1 MKWTEEQNEVIVTRN
16 KNILVSAA
24 AGSGKTAVLTERIL
38 QLVMDSKH
46 PIDIDQLVVVT
57 FTRAAAGEMRERI
70 LKALQKKSDEYL
82 ELINHGGEC
91 MERFHYLQRQLSFI
105 HNARITT
112 IDSFCMDVVR
122 ENFAEINIDPA
133 FKIGEEGELTLLR
146 ADVMAKVMEQHY
158 EEADEDF
165 LNFIDIYSSNRSDAD
180 VEQMIS
186 TLYQFAMSYPYPSQW
201 IQKCTAGYEE
211 KGASFEETDWYQ
223 ALSAYLDSQIEMIRW
238 DVEECLRLINE
249 ADGPWAYQT
258 AILADKVFMDE
269 ADKAKSYE
277 ERQRLFCSYSPQ
289 ALSRKKQPEADE
301 KKKEMVKAIRD
312 DYKKLIRN
320 IAERYFSKTKEEV
333 ISDME
338 AVRKNIKVLSG
349 LVLDFM
355 REFAAAKREK
365 NLVDFHDL
373 EHFALQILVKQQED
387 GTVVPTDTALALAE
401 DIGEIMIDEYQDS
414 NYVQEMILMSI
425 SGAKGRNNVFM
436 VGDVKQSIY
445 KFRMARPELFL
456 EKYNRFERVGEGS
469 DRKIILSK
477 NFRSRKTI
485 LDVTN
490 LVFEKIMTK
499 ALGGIEY
506 DSSNALY
513 YGADY
518 EGEDAL
524 VELLAA
530 DISEYEQEDG
540 QETELE
546 NDINAKE
553 LEAEMVALRI
563 RELYDQRFQ
572 VKDKMT
578 GKQRD
583 MKYSDVVLLLRSMGE
598 SGEIYERVLKSKG
611 IPVKC
616 PVKHGCFDSFEV
628 KSVLEFLSIID
639 NPRQDIPLV
648 AVLENIF
655 RFTDEEIAKIKILG
669 GSVSMYDNILAVNA
683 ADICTNSSEN
693 VHDSIDS
700 LNISSETALKEKLQ
714 KFFSLLQEYRKKK
727 TYLTIYDL
735 INRILEDTGFEY
747 FISAFPDGSMRLTNI
762 AMLKERA
769 SIYQQGSYSGLFN
782 FIRYIE
788 KNEQYEIVQETISGA
803 GEENAVTIMSI
814 HKSKGL
820 EFPVVVVGA
829 LGKKFNNEDAIKKVV
844 LHQTYGM
851 GMDRYDV
858 ERSMKSATLMKRSI
872 SVQITME
879 NLAEELRVLYVA
891 MTRAKEKL
899 ILACSGR
906 MKNKWA
912 KYERLAERAKEH
924 PFHMNQILSAG
935 SYMDLL
941 FMSLI
946 EGEEHMGRPD
956 KGYIIQVK
964 TAEELATTLV
974 RSQHEETIGKKNLDN
989 WNTEYVYNQNMKEEI
1004 QKSFSYEYPYKKDI
1018 KLKAKVSVTDIK
1030 QRIMQMYDME
1040 PEVTE
1045 EIQGILQESVE
1056 MIQPRFLN
1064 KEEEE
1069 GAFSGTSRGNAY
1081 HRVFQLLD
1089 YGRDLSDYQKIQLYL
1104 DELLEKKLITEGI
1117 RKSVRNKD
1125 ILSFLNSQIGKRMAQ
1140 AWKKGTLKR
1149 EQQFVMGI
1157 PAAMVNEGYQGEET
1171 VLVQGII
1178 DAYFEEDGKMCVV
1191 DYKTDHVDNL
1201 KELDKRYRMQLIY
1214 YGYAVERIT
1223 GKKVKDKIIY
1233 SVKFGESLK
1242 IEG

>member
-1 MKWTEEQNEVIVTRN
+1 MKWTEEQNEVIITRN

-82 ELINHGGEC
+82 ELINHGGEAQR
-91 MERFHYLQRQLSFI
+91 EKYIEKFHYLQRQLSFI

-122 ENFAEINIDPA
+122 ENFAKINIDPA

-146 ADVMAKVMEQHY
+146 ADVMAKVLERHY
-158 EEADEDF
+158 EEADENF

-201 IQKCTAGYEE
+201 IQRCAEEYEK
-211 KGASFEETDWYQ
+211 KGAFFEETDWYQ
-223 ALSAYLDSQIEMIRW
+223 ALSAYLDRQIEIIRS
-238 DVEECLRLINE
+238 DVEECLRLIAE

-269 ADKAKSYE
+269 AGRAKTYE
-277 ERQRLFCSYSPQ
+277 ERQKLFCSYSPQ

-301 KKKEMVKAIRD
+301 RKKELVKAIRD
-312 DYKKLIRN
+312 DYKKLIRG
-320 IAERYFSKTKEEV
+320 IADKYFSKTKEEV
-333 ISDME
+333 MSDME
-338 AVRKNIKVLSG
+338 AVRKNVKVLSE

-355 REFAAAKREK
+355 QEFAAAKREK

-373 EHFALQILVKQQED
+373 EHFALQILVEQKED
-387 GTVVPTDTALALAE
+387 GTVVPTDTALSLAE

-456 EKYNRFERVGEGS
+456 EKYNRFERAGDGP

-490 LVFEKIMTK
+490 LVFGKIMTK

-506 DSSNALY
+506 NSEAALY

-518 EGEDAL
+518 NSEDAL

-530 DISEYEQEDG
+530 DISEYGPEDG
-540 QETELE
+540 GETELE
-546 NDINAKE
+546 NDVNAKE
-553 LEAEMVALRI
+553 LEAEMAALRI
-563 RELYDQRFQ
+563 QELFDQHFQ
-572 VKDKMT
+572 IKDKAT
-578 GKQRD
+578 GQERD
-583 MKYSDVVLLLRSMGE
+583 IKYSDVVVLLRSMGE
-598 SGEIYERVLKSKG
+598 TGEVYERVLKSKG

-655 RFTDEEIAKIKILG
+655 RFTDEEIAKIKIFG
-669 GSVSMYDNILAVNA
+669 GSSSMYENILIIN
-683 ADICTNSSEN
+683 EM
-693 VHDSIDS
+693 DSC
-700 LNISSETALKEKLQ
+700 ETALKEKLH
-714 KFFSLLQEYRKKK
+714 KFFCLLQEYRKKK

-747 FISAFPDGSMRLTNI
+747 FISAFPDGSMRLTNL

-769 SIYQQGSYSGLFN
+769 SVYQQGSYSGLFN

-820 EFPVVVVGA
+820 EFPVVVAGA
-829 LGKKFNNEDAIKKVV
+829 LGKKFNNEDATKKVV

-858 ERSMKSATLMKRSI
+858 ERSMKSSTLMKRSI

-899 ILACSGR
+899 ILVCSGR
-906 MKNKWA
+906 MKNKWV

-924 PFHMNQILSAG
+924 PFHMNQILSAT

-946 EGEEHMGRPD
+946 EGEEHAGRPD

-964 TAEELATTLV
+964 TAEELAKTLI
-974 RSQHEETIGKKNLDN
+974 RSQHEEAVGKKSLDN
-989 WNTEYVYNQNMKEEI
+989 WNVEYVYNQTIRDEI
-1004 QKSFSYEYPYKKDI
+1004 QKSFAYQYPYKEDI

-1030 QRIMQMYDME
+1030 QRLMQMYDIE

-1045 EIQGILQESVE
+1045 EVPGIVQEDME
-1056 MIQPRFLN
+1056 EIQPRFLN

-1069 GAFSGTSRGNAY
+1069 GAVSGTSRGNAY

-1089 YGRDLSDYQKIQLYL
+1089 YGRDLSDYQKVQCYM

-1125 ILSFLNSQIGKRMAQ
+1125 ILSFLNSQTGKRMAR
-1140 AWKKGTLKR
+1140 AWKNGSLKR

-1157 PAAMVNEGYQGEET
+1157 PAAMVNQGYKGGET

-1178 DAYFEEDGKMCVV
+1178 DAYFEEDGEMCVV
-1191 DYKTDHVDNL
+1191 DYKTDYVHNIN
-1201 KELDKRYRMQLIY
+1201 ELDKRYRMQLLY